1 MPCPLRNEIIA
12 STRPAEKDKSWRG
25 HRLSLNPFDRLKIAI
40 ARTRLTSTKLASG
53 TEHPLESWILA
64 KVAAEARK
72 SPELRHITGRPRP
85 EQVDRVMLRQYQ
97 LHKVRR
103 MIEYTGENSY
113 FYKAR
118 WKEFGIKASD
128 IRTFDDLCK
137 IPLTEPKELAEVPLE
152 FLCVSQTKVMRA
164 FTTSGTSGTR
174 KRLFYS
180 RDDIL
185 NIVDSIAVAL
195 KNAGMNENDTL
206 QIMFPT
212 VAAWDPGLML
222 EGACKVAGLKAINA
236 STTDIEEQLNIMRQ
250 NRTSMMIGLTS
261 FIYRITVLAREKL
274 DLRSFGIKAIIL
286 SAEPLPE
293 AMRREIEAAWGC
305 KALSQYGMT
314 EMGLAT
320 TIECTAQDGMHVNE
334 ADFLPEVIDPDT
346 GKHCADREEGE
357 LIWTSL
363 SFEGSPLLRY
373 RSYDISATIE
383 PPCGCGFGAVG
394 KIAKIRG
401 RLDMQTKIGFGE
413 KVYPLLFDEAILG
426 VKDSLGYQV
435 TIDRPNYKDRLH
447 FKVEFAGEPVQGKE
461 ALLKAILAIA
471 EIKSGLENDLL
482 DPPEVEVVLPD
493 QKGWVPKT
501 RAIIDNRRQ
510 YD

>member
-1 MPCPLRNEIIA
+1 
-12 STRPAEKDKSWRG
+12 
-25 HRLSLNPFDRLKIAI
+25 
-40 ARTRLTSTKLASG
+40 
-53 TEHPLESWILA
+53 
-64 KVAAEARK
+64 
-72 SPELRHITGRPRP
+72 
-85 EQVDRVMLRQYQ
+85 
-97 LHKVRR
+97 
-103 MIEYTGENSY
+103 
-113 FYKAR
+113 
-118 WKEFGIKASD
+118 
-128 IRTFDDLCK
+128 
-137 IPLTEPKELAEVPLE
+137 
-152 FLCVSQTKVMRA
+152 
-164 FTTSGTSGTR
+164 
-174 KRLFYS
+174 
-180 RDDIL
+180 
-185 NIVDSIAVAL
+185 
-195 KNAGMNENDTL
+195 
-206 QIMFPT
+206 
-212 VAAWDPGLML
+212 
-222 EGACKVAGLKAINA
+222 
-236 STTDIEEQLNIMRQ
+236 
-250 NRTSMMIGLTS
+250 MMIGLTS